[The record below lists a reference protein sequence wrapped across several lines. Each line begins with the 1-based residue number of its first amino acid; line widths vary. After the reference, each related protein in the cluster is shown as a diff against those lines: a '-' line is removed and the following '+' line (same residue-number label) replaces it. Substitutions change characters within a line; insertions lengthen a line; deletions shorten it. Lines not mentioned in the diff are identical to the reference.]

1 MKTLKN
7 YFAIAALCAVIF
19 GCSDDDPAP
28 VQTKDGVISSQSDVD
43 LDAADLKGKIT
54 ANITLSASQEWALT
68 GPLSV
73 ASGAVLT
80 IEAGTVIKAQ
90 AGGTNVYIAVEQGAQ
105 IQANGTAAAPIK
117 MTSSAANPASGDWG
131 GLLLMGKA
139 PISGGGTATTEVV
152 DYTYGGTS
160 ATDNSGT
167 ISYLM
172 IEYTGARINGD
183 KEFNGLTLY
192 GVGSGTTISNVAILY
207 GDDDAIEWFGGTVSV
222 SNLLVVNAKDDMFD
236 WTQGYTGQNN
246 TNFYGLRT
254 AGFVAVTSDP
264 RGIEADGNLDGNSP
278 SDAGQSN
285 PKIDGITIIHNA
297 AVEMSDM
304 VKIRRGS
311 GATITNLYVA
321 LGAGATA
328 GDLIDYTDGKGAAID
343 ATSITGTANP
353 ANGLNI
359 ADIKK
364 TATFQDSNNVDYT
377 VTSNGTATITSGTT
391 SAVSTSIF
399 AWTGFSF

>member
-7 YFAIAALCAVIF
+7 YFAMAALFAVIF
-19 GCSDDDPAP
+19 GCTDDDPAP

-43 LDAADLKGKIT
+43 LDAADLKGEIT
-54 ANITLSASQEWALT
+54 SSITLSNAQEWVLT

-73 ASGAVLT
+73 AIGAKLT
-80 IEAGTVIKAQ
+80 IDAGTTIKAQ

-105 IQANGTAAAPIK
+105 IFVNGTAAAPVK
-117 MTSSAANPASGDWG
+117 MTSGAANPASGDWG
-131 GLLLMGKA
+131 GLLIMGNA

-152 DYTYGGTS
+152 DYTYGGTN
-160 ATDNSGT
+160 ATDDSGDIT
-167 ISYLM
+167 YL
-172 IEYTGARINGD
+172 IVEYTGARINGD
-183 KEFNGLTLY
+183 KEFNGVTFY
-192 GVGSGTTISNVAILY
+192 GVGSGTTVSNLAVLY
-207 GDDDAIEWFGGTVSV
+207 GDDDAVEWFGGSVSV
-222 SNLLVVNAKDDMFD
+222 SNLLVANAKDDMFD
-236 WTQGYTGQNN
+236 WTQGYVGQNN
-246 TNFYGLRT
+246 TNFYGIRQ

-278 SDAGQSN
+278 QDAGQSN

-311 GATITNLYVA
+311 GAVITNLYVA

-328 GDLIDYTDGKGAAID
+328 GDLVDFYDDKGVAI
-343 ATSITGTANP
+343 ASTSITGTANP
-353 ANGLNI
+353 ANGLDI
-359 ADIKK
+359 TDIKK
-364 TATFQDSNNVDYT
+364 SGTNG
-377 VTSNGTATITSGTT
+377 TSTGTATITAGTT
-391 SAVSTSIF
+391 SAVNTSIF

>member
-7 YFAIAALCAVIF
+7 YFAMAALCAVIF
-19 GCSDDDPAP
+19 GCTDDDPAP

-43 LDAADLKGKIT
+43 LDAADLKGEIT
-54 ANITLSASQEWALT
+54 SSITLSNAQEWVLT

-73 ASGAVLT
+73 ASGAKLT
-80 IEAGTVIKAQ
+80 IDAGTTIKAQ

-105 IQANGTAAAPIK
+105 IFVNGTAAAPVK
-117 MTSSAANPASGDWG
+117 MTSGAANPASGDWG
-131 GLLLMGKA
+131 GLLIMGNA

-152 DYTYGGTS
+152 DYTYGGTNP
-160 ATDNSGT
+160 TDDSGDIT
-167 ISYLM
+167 YL
-172 IEYTGARINGD
+172 IVEYTGARINGD
-183 KEFNGLTLY
+183 KEFNGVTFY
-192 GVGSGTTISNVAILY
+192 GVGSGTTVSNLAVLY
-207 GDDDAIEWFGGTVSV
+207 GDDDAVEWFGGSVSV
-222 SNLLVVNAKDDMFD
+222 SNLLVANAKDDMFD
-236 WTQGYTGQNN
+236 WTQGYVGQNN
-246 TNFYGLRT
+246 TNFYGIRQ

-278 SDAGQSN
+278 QDAGQSN

-311 GATITNLYVA
+311 GAVITNLYVA

-328 GDLIDYTDGKGAAID
+328 GDLVDLTDGKGVAID

-353 ANGLNI
+353 ANGLDI
-359 ADIKK
+359 TDIKR
-364 TATFQDSNNVDYT
+364 TTDVDNVPT
-377 VTSNGTATITSGTT
+377 TSNGTVTITAGTT
-391 SAVSTSIF
+391 SAVNTSIF

>member
-7 YFAIAALCAVIF
+7 YFAMAALCAVIF

-43 LDAADLKGKIT
+43 LDAADLKGEIT
-54 ANITLSASQEWALT
+54 ANITLSSAQEWNLT

-73 ASGAVLT
+73 ASGAKLT

-90 AGGTNVYIAVEQGAQ
+90 AGGTNVYIAVEQGAL
-105 IQANGTAAAPIK
+105 IEANGTAAAPIK
-117 MTSSAANPASGDWG
+117 MTSSAASPASGDWG
-131 GLLLMGKA
+131 GLLIMGNA

-160 ATDNSGT
+160 TTDNSGT
-167 ISYLM
+167 ITYLM

-192 GVGSGTTISNVAILY
+192 GVGSATTINNVAILY
-207 GDDDAIEWFGGTVSV
+207 GDDDAIEFFGGSVSV
-222 SNLLVVNAKDDMFD
+222 SNLLAVNAKDDMFD
-236 WTQGYTGQNN
+236 WTQGYVGQNN

-278 SDAGQSN
+278 NDAGQSN

-311 GATITNLYVA
+311 GAVITNLYVA

-328 GDLIDYTDGKGAAID
+328 GDLVDLTDGKGVAID
-343 ATSITGTANP
+343 ATSITGSANP
-353 ANGLNI
+353 ANGLDI
-359 ADIKK
+359 ADIKR
-364 TATFQDSNNVDYT
+364 TTDVNNVST
-377 VTSNGTATITSGTT
+377 TSNGTVTITSGTT
-391 SAVSTSIF
+391 SAVNTSIF

>member
-7 YFAIAALCAVIF
+7 YFAMAALFAVIF
-19 GCSDDDPAP
+19 GCTDDDPAP

-43 LDAADLKGKIT
+43 LDAADLKGEIT
-54 ANITLSASQEWALT
+54 SSITLSNAQEWVLT

-73 ASGAVLT
+73 AIGAKLT
-80 IEAGTVIKAQ
+80 IDAGTTIKAQ

-105 IQANGTAAAPIK
+105 IFVNGTAAAPVK
-117 MTSSAANPASGDWG
+117 MTSGAANPASGDWG
-131 GLLLMGKA
+131 GLLIMGNA

-152 DYTYGGTS
+152 DYTYGGTN
-160 ATDNSGT
+160 ATDDSGDIT
-167 ISYLM
+167 YL
-172 IEYTGARINGD
+172 IVEYTGARINGD
-183 KEFNGLTLY
+183 KEFNGVTFY
-192 GVGSGTTISNVAILY
+192 GVGSGTTVSNLAVLY
-207 GDDDAIEWFGGTVSV
+207 GDDDAVEWFGGSVSV
-222 SNLLVVNAKDDMFD
+222 SNLLVANAKDDMFD
-236 WTQGYTGQNN
+236 WTQGYVGQNN
-246 TNFYGLRT
+246 TNFYGIRQ

-278 SDAGQSN
+278 QDANQSN

-311 GATITNLYVA
+311 GAVITNLYVA

-328 GDLIDYTDGKGAAID
+328 GDLVDFYDDKGVAI
-343 ATSITGTANP
+343 ASTSITGTANP
-353 ANGLNI
+353 ANGLDI
-359 ADIKK
+359 TDIKK
-364 TATFQDSNNVDYT
+364 SGTNG
-377 VTSNGTATITSGTT
+377 TSTGTATITAGTT
-391 SAVSTSIF
+391 SAVNTSIF

>member
-7 YFAIAALCAVIF
+7 YFAMAALCAVIF

-43 LDAADLKGKIT
+43 LDAADLKGEIT
-54 ANITLSASQEWALT
+54 ANITLSSAQEWNLT

-73 ASGAVLT
+73 ASGAKLT

-90 AGGTNVYIAVEQGAQ
+90 AGGTNVYIAVEQGAL
-105 IQANGTAAAPIK
+105 IEANGTAAAPIK
-117 MTSSAANPASGDWG
+117 MTSSAASPASGDWG
-131 GLLLMGKA
+131 GLLIMGNA

-160 ATDNSGT
+160 TTDNSGT
-167 ISYLM
+167 ITYLM

-192 GVGSGTTISNVAILY
+192 GVGSATTINNVAILY
-207 GDDDAIEWFGGTVSV
+207 GDDDAIEFFGGSVSV
-222 SNLLVVNAKDDMFD
+222 SNLLAVNAKDDMFD
-236 WTQGYTGQNN
+236 WTQGYVGQNN

-278 SDAGQSN
+278 NDAGQSN

-297 AVEMSDM
+297 AVEMSDI

-311 GATITNLYVA
+311 GAVITNLYVA

-328 GDLIDYTDGKGAAID
+328 GDLVDYYDSKGVAID
-343 ATSITGTANP
+343 ATSVSGTANP

-359 ADIKK
+359 ADIKNSGTTDNITLTT
-364 TATFQDSNNVDYT
+364 TATT
-377 VTSNGTATITSGTT
+377 TITSGTT
-391 SAVSTSIF
+391 PSVNTSIF

>member
-7 YFAIAALCAVIF
+7 YFAMAALCAVIF
-19 GCSDDDPAP
+19 GCTDDDPAP

-43 LDAADLKGKIT
+43 LDAADLKGEIT
-54 ANITLSASQEWALT
+54 SSITLSNAQEWVLT

-73 ASGAVLT
+73 ASGAKLT
-80 IEAGTVIKAQ
+80 IDAGTTIKAQ

-105 IQANGTAAAPIK
+105 IFVNGTAAAPVK
-117 MTSSAANPASGDWG
+117 MTSGAANPASGDWG
-131 GLLLMGKA
+131 GLLIMGNA

-152 DYTYGGTS
+152 DYTYGGTN
-160 ATDNSGT
+160 ATDDSGDIT
-167 ISYLM
+167 YL
-172 IEYTGARINGD
+172 IVEYTGARINGD
-183 KEFNGLTLY
+183 KEFNGVTFY
-192 GVGSGTTISNVAILY
+192 GVGSGTTVSNLAVLY
-207 GDDDAIEWFGGTVSV
+207 GDDDAVEWFGGSVSV
-222 SNLLVVNAKDDMFD
+222 SNLLVANAKDDMFD
-236 WTQGYTGQNN
+236 WTQGYVGQNN
-246 TNFYGLRT
+246 TNFYGIRQ

-278 SDAGQSN
+278 QDAGQSN

-311 GATITNLYVA
+311 GAVITNLYVA

-328 GDLIDYTDGKGAAID
+328 GDLVDLTDGKGVAID

-353 ANGLNI
+353 ANGLDI
-359 ADIKK
+359 TDIKR
-364 TATFQDSNNVDYT
+364 TTDVDNVPT
-377 VTSNGTATITSGTT
+377 TSNGTVTITAGTT
-391 SAVSTSIF
+391 SAVNTSIF

>member
-7 YFAIAALCAVIF
+7 YFAMAALCAVIF
-19 GCSDDDPAP
+19 GCTDDDPAP

-43 LDAADLKGKIT
+43 LDAADLKGEIT
-54 ANITLSASQEWALT
+54 SSITLSNAQEWVLT

-73 ASGAVLT
+73 ASGAKLT
-80 IEAGTVIKAQ
+80 IDAGTTIKAQ

-105 IQANGTAAAPIK
+105 IFVNGTAAAPVK
-117 MTSSAANPASGDWG
+117 MTSGAANPASGDWG
-131 GLLLMGKA
+131 GLLIMGNA

-152 DYTYGGTS
+152 DYTYGGTN
-160 ATDNSGT
+160 ATDDSGDIT
-167 ISYLM
+167 YL
-172 IEYTGARINGD
+172 IVEYTGARINGD
-183 KEFNGLTLY
+183 KEFNGVTFY
-192 GVGSGTTISNVAILY
+192 GVGSGTTVSNLAVLY
-207 GDDDAIEWFGGTVSV
+207 GDDDAVEWFGGSVSV
-222 SNLLVVNAKDDMFD
+222 SNLLVANAKDDMFD
-236 WTQGYTGQNN
+236 WTQGYVGQNN
-246 TNFYGLRT
+246 TNFYGIRQ

-278 SDAGQSN
+278 QDAGQSN

-311 GATITNLYVA
+311 GAVITNLYVA

-328 GDLIDYTDGKGAAID
+328 GDLVDLTDGKGVAID

-353 ANGLNI
+353 ANGLDI
-359 ADIKK
+359 TDIKR
-364 TATFQDSNNVDYT
+364 TTDVDNVPT
-377 VTSNGTATITSGTT
+377 TSNGTVTITSGTT
-391 SAVSTSIF
+391 SVVNTSIF

>member
-7 YFAIAALCAVIF
+7 YFVMVALCALIF

-28 VQTKDGVISSQSDVD
+28 VQTKDGVISSQSDAD
-43 LDAADLKGKIT
+43 LDNADLKGKIT
-54 ANITLSASQEWALT
+54 TSITLSASQEWLLT

-73 ASGAVLT
+73 ASGAKLT
-80 IEAGTVIKAQ
+80 IEAGTIIKAQ
-90 AGGTNVYIAVEQGAQ
+90 AGGTNVYIAIEQGGQ
-105 IQANGTAAAPIK
+105 IEAIGTAAAPIK
-117 MTSSAANPASGDWG
+117 MTSGAANPASGDWG
-131 GLLLMGKA
+131 GLLIMGNA

-152 DYTYGGTS
+152 DYTYGGTN

-172 IEYTGARINGD
+172 VEYTGARINGD

-192 GVGSGTTISNVAILY
+192 GVGSGTTINNVAVLY
-207 GDDDAIEWFGGTVSV
+207 GDDDAVEWFGGSVSV
-222 SNLLVVNAKDDMFD
+222 NNLLVVNAKDDMFD
-236 WTQGYTGQNN
+236 WTQGYVGQNN

-254 AGFVAVTSDP
+254 VDFIAVTSDP

-285 PKIDGITIIHNA
+285 PKIDGITLIHNA
-297 AVEMSDM
+297 PVEMSDM

-311 GATITNLYVA
+311 GAVITNLYVA

-328 GDLIDYTDGKGAAID
+328 GDLVDLTDGKGVAID

-353 ANGLNI
+353 ANGLDI
-359 ADIKK
+359 ADIKR
-364 TATFQDSNNVDYT
+364 TTEVNNVST
-377 VTSNGTATITSGTT
+377 TSNGTVTITSGTT
-391 SAVSTSIF
+391 SAVNTSIF

>member
-7 YFAIAALCAVIF
+7 YFAMAALCAVIF
-19 GCSDDDPAP
+19 GCTDDDPAP

-43 LDAADLKGKIT
+43 LDAADLKGEIT
-54 ANITLSASQEWALT
+54 SSITLSNAQEWVLT

-73 ASGAVLT
+73 ASGAKLT
-80 IEAGTVIKAQ
+80 IDAGTTIKAQ
-90 AGGTNVYIAVEQGAQ
+90 AGGTNVYIAVEQGGQ
-105 IQANGTAAAPIK
+105 IFVNGTAAAPVK
-117 MTSSAANPASGDWG
+117 MTSGAANPASGDWG
-131 GLLLMGKA
+131 GLLIMGNA

-152 DYTYGGTS
+152 DYTYGGTNP
-160 ATDNSGT
+160 TDDSGDIT
-167 ISYLM
+167 YL
-172 IEYTGARINGD
+172 IVEYTGARINGD
-183 KEFNGLTLY
+183 KEFNGVTFY
-192 GVGSGTTISNVAILY
+192 GVGSGTTVSNLAVLY
-207 GDDDAIEWFGGTVSV
+207 GDDDAVEWFGGSVSV
-222 SNLLVVNAKDDMFD
+222 SNLLVANAKDDMFD
-236 WTQGYTGQNN
+236 WTQGYVGQNN
-246 TNFYGLRT
+246 TNFYGIRQ

-278 SDAGQSN
+278 QDAGQSN

-311 GATITNLYVA
+311 GAVITNLYVA

-328 GDLIDYTDGKGAAID
+328 GDLVDLTDGKGVAID

-353 ANGLNI
+353 ANGLDI
-359 ADIKK
+359 TDIKR
-364 TATFQDSNNVDYT
+364 TTDVDNVPT
-377 VTSNGTATITSGTT
+377 TSNGTVTITSGTT
-391 SAVSTSIF
+391 SAVNTSIF

>member
-7 YFAIAALCAVIF
+7 YFAMAALCAVIF
-19 GCSDDDPAP
+19 GCTDDDPAP

-43 LDAADLKGKIT
+43 LDAADLKGEIT
-54 ANITLSASQEWALT
+54 SSITLSNAQEWVLT

-73 ASGAVLT
+73 ASGAKLT
-80 IEAGTVIKAQ
+80 IDAGTTIKAQ

-105 IQANGTAAAPIK
+105 IFVNGTAAAPVK
-117 MTSSAANPASGDWG
+117 MTSGAANPASGDWG
-131 GLLLMGKA
+131 GLLIMGNA

-152 DYTYGGTS
+152 DYTYGGTN
-160 ATDNSGT
+160 ATDDSGDIT
-167 ISYLM
+167 YL
-172 IEYTGARINGD
+172 IVEYTGARINGD
-183 KEFNGLTLY
+183 KEFNGVTFY
-192 GVGSGTTISNVAILY
+192 GVGSGTTVSNLAVLY
-207 GDDDAIEWFGGTVSV
+207 GDDDAVEWFGGSVSV
-222 SNLLVVNAKDDMFD
+222 SNLLVANAKDDMFD
-236 WTQGYTGQNN
+236 WTQGYVGQNN
-246 TNFYGLRT
+246 TNFYGIRQ

-278 SDAGQSN
+278 QDAGQSN

-311 GATITNLYVA
+311 GAVITNLYVA

-328 GDLIDYTDGKGAAID
+328 GDLVDLVDDKGAAID
-343 ATSITGTANP
+343 ATSITGTANS
-353 ANGLNI
+353 ANGLDI
-359 ADIKK
+359 TDIKK
-364 TATFQDSNNVDYT
+364 SQTKDGVT
-377 VTSNGTATITSGTT
+377 VSSNGTVTITAGTT
-391 SAVSTSIF
+391 SAVNTSIF

>member
-7 YFAIAALCAVIF
+7 YFAMAALCAVIF
-19 GCSDDDPAP
+19 GCTDDDPAP

-43 LDAADLKGKIT
+43 LDAADLKGEIT
-54 ANITLSASQEWALT
+54 ANITLSASQEWNLT

-73 ASGAVLT
+73 ASGAKLT
-80 IEAGTVIKAQ
+80 IEAGTIIKAQ
-90 AGGTNVYIAVEQGAQ
+90 AGGTNVYIAVEQGGQ
-105 IQANGTAAAPIK
+105 IEANGTAAAPIK
-117 MTSSAANPASGDWG
+117 MTSSAATPASGDWG
-131 GLLLMGKA
+131 GLLIMGNA

-192 GVGSGTTISNVAILY
+192 GVGSGTTISNVAVLY
-207 GDDDAIEWFGGTVSV
+207 GDDDAVEWFGGSVSV

-236 WTQGYTGQNN
+236 WTQGYVGQNN

-278 SDAGQSN
+278 NDAGQSN

-311 GATITNLYVA
+311 GAVITNLYVA

-328 GDLIDYTDGKGAAID
+328 GDLVDLTDGKGVAID
-343 ATSITGTANP
+343 ATSITGIANP
-353 ANGLNI
+353 ANGLDI
-359 ADIKK
+359 ADIKR
-364 TATFQDSNNVDYT
+364 TTEVNSVST
-377 VTSNGTATITSGTT
+377 TSNGTVTITSGTT
-391 SAVSTSIF
+391 SAVNTSIF

>member
-7 YFAIAALCAVIF
+7 YFAMAALCAVIF
-19 GCSDDDPAP
+19 GCSDDDTPP

-54 ANITLSASQEWALT
+54 SSITLSNTQEWNLT

-73 ASGAVLT
+73 ASGAKLT
-80 IEAGTVIKAQ
+80 IDAGTTIKAQ

-105 IQANGTAAAPIK
+105 IFVNGTAAAPVK

-131 GLLLMGKA
+131 GLLLMGNA

-152 DYTYGGTS
+152 DYTYGGTN
-160 ATDNSGT
+160 ATDDSGDIT
-167 ISYLM
+167 YL
-172 IEYTGARINGD
+172 IVEYTGARINGD
-183 KEFNGLTLY
+183 KEFNGVTFY
-192 GVGSGTTISNVAILY
+192 GVGSGTTVSNLAVLY
-207 GDDDAIEWFGGTVSV
+207 GDDDAVEWFGGSVSV
-222 SNLLVVNAKDDMFD
+222 SNLLVANAKDDMFD
-236 WTQGYTGQNN
+236 WTQGYVGQNN
-246 TNFYGLRT
+246 TNFYGIRQ

-278 SDAGQSN
+278 QDANQSN

-311 GATITNLYVA
+311 GAVITNLYVA

-328 GDLIDYTDGKGAAID
+328 GDLVDFYDDKGVAI
-343 ATSITGTANP
+343 ASTSITGTANP
-353 ANGLNI
+353 ANGLDI
-359 ADIKK
+359 TDIKK
-364 TATFQDSNNVDYT
+364 SGTNG
-377 VTSNGTATITSGTT
+377 TSTGTATITAGTT
-391 SAVSTSIF
+391 SAVNTSIF